1 LAPPLTL
8 VAESSEMSVYQDE
21 VDRLG

>member
-21 VDRLG
+21 IDCLG